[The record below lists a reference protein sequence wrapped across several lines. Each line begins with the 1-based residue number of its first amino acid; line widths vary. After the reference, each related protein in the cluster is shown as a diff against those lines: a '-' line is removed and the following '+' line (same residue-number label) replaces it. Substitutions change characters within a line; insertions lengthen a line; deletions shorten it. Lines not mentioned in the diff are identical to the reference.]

1 MDNEST
7 GKDVASKVVSEVLK
21 EGAQANK
28 TLAEAPGKAADSVTK
43 PARNKVADKVAKM
56 AEEQIRQLAGQKSG
70 KKEPNLDSEKNA
82 PLAKGDDPVPA
93 GPEKGET
100 ITIDKKELEQMIDE
114 AVSKRLKDLTPQ
126 DLIKGLE
133 QTLEEKREGFVRT
146 VNKVIDDAQ
155 KNFNDLVDRTQ
166 RQVPV
171 DRGQTLPG
179 PENRPVNEDREEKFI
194 RSLSSE
200 QLEKLRGLLDK
211 AEGKKL
217 PEAAEAAKENI
228 TGRFMEKGQDAVK
241 DKAKEAA
248 AKAAEKTAEKAAVKG
263 AETAAAPATGGLSI
277 AIGAGVK
284 AGKAAGK
291 IVVDLSKGSAIKE
304 TAAPAG
310 RAVRSVTEKS
320 EKKERQENPFR
331 DAADT
336 VKNAQKTAKELGI
349 TK

>member
-82 PLAKGDDPVPA
+82 PLAKGDGPVSA

-146 VNKVIDDAQ
+146 VNKVIDNAQ

-166 RQVPV
+166 GQIPA

-179 PENRPVNEDREEKFI
+179 PENRPVNEGREEEFI
-194 RSLSSE
+194 RSLSNE

-217 PEAAEAAKENI
+217 HEVAKENI
-228 TGRFMEKGQDAVK
+228 TGRFVEKGQDAVK

-263 AETAAAPATGGLSI
+263 AETAAAPATGGLSV
-277 AIGAGVK
+277 AIGAGIE

-304 TAAPAG
+304 AAAPAG